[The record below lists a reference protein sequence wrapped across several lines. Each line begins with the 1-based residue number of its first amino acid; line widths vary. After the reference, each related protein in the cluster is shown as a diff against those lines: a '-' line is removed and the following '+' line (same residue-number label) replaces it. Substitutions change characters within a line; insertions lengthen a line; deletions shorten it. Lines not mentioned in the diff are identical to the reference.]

1 MKLTEVFKETV
12 PQALARRA
20 VNSSLG
26 VVALLPECE
35 EVLGEAHCNRGSN
48 TEGTQAILYLSF

>member
-1 MKLTEVFKETV
+1 MKLTEAFKETV

-35 EVLGEAHCNRGSN
+35 EVLGEAYCNRGSN
-48 TEGTQAILYLSF
+48 TEGT